1 MTTRGKT
8 KMLTSDAF
16 AAEKATETA
25 PKEARGG
32 NAPLP
37 HVVAWNLTRRCNLR
51 CAHCYIS
58 AGPNAE
64 TDGELSTDECLRIA
78 DEILAINPRPL
89 FILSGGEP
97 LLRKDLA
104 IIARHAVDGGATVT
118 VGTNGTL
125 LDDGRIEGL
134 RTAGVTGVAVSVDSL
149 SPHYH
154 DRFRQGCGAHAATL
168 AAVERLKHHCL
179 DFVVQTTL
187 TRGNRGELSRLAEWS
202 ANAGAVA
209 FNAYLI
215 VATGR
220 GERMGA
226 LSPEEGEAVLAELV
240 DLHLK
245 YLGKMMVRAKC
256 APQYMRL
263 VHARAPQSPILNYAT
278 RCPCGVQ
285 YCRIAP
291 DGKLTACPYLPLPAG
306 DLRRQGFADVW
317 RNAPLFLQIRE
328 ANVGG
333 KCGRCG
339 YRAMCGGCRARAYA
353 ESGDP
358 LGPDP
363 ACAYEPRGDE
373 PLVQREGQSW
383 YGDEASPT
391 LRWTPEAEARIA
403 RIPSFVRGVVVQ
415 RVEALARSRGIK
427 EINADLLGEMRRA
440 MPVDFSKRT
449 PFFARDKQ

>member
-1 MTTRGKT
+1 
-8 KMLTSDAF
+8 MLTTDPF
-16 AAEKATETA
+16 APERAAETA
-25 PKEARGG
+25 PAETGAR

-58 AGPNAE
+58 AGPDAV
-64 TDGELSTDECLRIA
+64 TDGELDTEECLRIA

-97 LLRKDLA
+97 LLREDLP
-104 IIARHAVDGGATVT
+104 IIARHAVEGGATVT

-125 LDDGRIEGL
+125 LDDPHIEAL
-134 RTAGVTGVAVSVDSL
+134 CAAGVKGVAVSIDSL
-149 SPHYH
+149 RASYH
-154 DRFRQGCGAHAATL
+154 DRFRRGCGAHASTL
-168 AAVERLKHHCL
+168 SAVERLKKHRL
-179 DFVVQTTL
+179 DFVVQTTI
-187 TRGNRGELSRLAEWS
+187 TRGNRNELAQLAEWS
-202 ANAGAVA
+202 ANAGAVS

-226 LSPEEGEAVLAELV
+226 LSAEEGEAVLAKLV

-245 YLGKMMVRAKC
+245 YLGRMMVRAKC
-256 APQYMRL
+256 APQFMRL
-263 VHARAPQSPILNYAT
+263 VHTRAPQSPILNYST

-291 DGKLTACPYLPLPAG
+291 DGMLTACPYLPLAAG
-306 DLRRQGFADVW
+306 DLRTQSFADVW
-317 RNAPLFLQIRE
+317 RKAPLLVRLRE
-328 ANVGG
+328 GQVGG

-353 ESGDP
+353 DSGDP
-358 LGPDP
+358 LGEDP
-363 ACAYEPRGDE
+363 ACAYQPRGEE
-373 PLVQREGQSW
+373 PLIERKSEIC
-383 YGDEASPT
+383 YGEDPT
-391 LRWTPEAEARIA
+391 PSLRWTPEAEARIA

-415 RVEALARSRGIK
+415 RVESLARRRGIALVTT
-427 EINADLLGEMRRA
+427 ELLSDMRRA
-440 MPVDFSKRT
+440 MPVDFSKRR
-449 PFFARDKQ
+449 PFFARDEQK